1 MLLFNVSK
9 ARSGLPQPSIKS
21 KLAPFY
27 RQADAKAFCKPIVPL
42 LVGLATATS
51 LSSCS
56 HNSPAD
62 RKVALEKFCT
72 SVTQHMFDRN
82 PLTITESLNTM
93 LHEELSDAA
102 RQKLE
107 DTHVIPDSPITVL
120 KDKQEWT
127 TGHKSNRVDV
137 GIVRALT
144 PIEQKDVTFR
154 ISGKDWDL
162 VNGKQTD
169 YHPFQFDMVVELTPE
184 MDGLARVLDVQGL
197 GKTPVAA
204 NTSDS
209 SPKASVAKHKRRR

>member
-1 MLLFNVSK
+1 
-9 ARSGLPQPSIKS
+9 
-21 KLAPFY
+21 
-27 RQADAKAFCKPIVPL
+27 
-42 LVGLATATS
+42 
-51 LSSCS
+51 
-56 HNSPAD
+56 
-62 RKVALEKFCT
+62 
-72 SVTQHMFDRN
+72 MFDRN
-82 PLTITESLNTM
+82 PVTITESLNTM

-127 TGHKSNRVDV
+127 AGHKSNRVDV

-204 NTSDS
+204 NNTSDS
-209 SPKASVAKHKRRR
+209 AAKAPVAKRKRRR